1 MKAVVKLKNQAW
13 RGFEPMTSA
22 TRCSAP
28 GYQANWDLVSSRAQ
42 SITHAFMSFS
52 AVQKY
57 NLSYIN
63 MYSSS
68 STGTLRTSNVTSS
81 QLVEHCTGIAEVTG
95 SDLVQACNLFLLGFT
110 FTNVFLLISN
120 IWSFIYSL
128 VRVLHV
134 YIGKMVSCV
143 TWFVV
148 CCCLSQKVVRAQ
160 EEIHLIEI
168 VETVCS

>member
-1 MKAVVKLKNQAW
+1 MFSPW

-42 SITHAFMSFS
+42 SITHAVMSFS

-57 NLSYIN
+57 NLSYIY

-81 QLVEHCTGIAEVTG
+81 QLLEHCTDIAEVTG
-95 SDLVQACNLFLLGFT
+95 SDLVQTWNLFLLGFT

-120 IWSFIYSL
+120 IWSIIYSL